1 MSRKRKRLIDHF
13 SDSES
18 EETGDEEGKKSS
30 GFERKRRRASS
41 FAKTEAERDEETKN
55 FENAI
60 SKGAWL
66 NIFKIYGPVFKQN
79 AGVLSKINL
88 DLYDSRG
95 MTSLH
100 AACLMGDAKLAL
112 VLMKLGCNT
121 SLATVKGW
129 TIWHLSA
136 SHPSVI
142 IAMIDFLKPKRS

>member
-13 SDSES
+13 SHSES
-18 EETGDEEGKKSS
+18 EETEDSSEGKVSKVD
-30 GFERKRRRASS
+30 RKRRRASS
-41 FAKTEAERDEETKN
+41 FAKSEAERDEETKN

-60 SKGAWL
+60 SKGTWL

-100 AACLMGDAKLAL
+100 AACLMGDAQLAL

-121 SLATVKGW
+121 SLATVNGW

>member
-18 EETGDEEGKKSS
+18 EETEDSSEGKVSKVD
-30 GFERKRRRASS
+30 RKRRRASS
-41 FAKTEAERDEETKN
+41 FAKSEAERDEETKN

-100 AACLMGDAKLAL
+100 SACLMAA
-112 VLMKLGCNT
+112 
-121 SLATVKGW
+121 A
-129 TIWHLSA
+129 
-136 SHPSVI
+136 
-142 IAMIDFLKPKRS
+142 